1 MKSEQSIVHDVWRR
15 DKQIEPQ
22 STFLENKQDIV
33 TFLLENHKLV
43 RPTSSANRRNQFTW
57 NKEYLIGVV
66 DKMSVSSPE
75 ISLSSSS
82 TSSKEDVD
90 YWEINP
96 QPPPSQVSRLS
107 SMDCWD
113 YSIELECLK
122 GPEGC
127 YCHVLLLLLI
137 SLAVTISSIEL
148 LFSLF
153 ICLSWKSYFYF
164 HLWIFS
170 SSPFRINWKSLA

>member
-1 MKSEQSIVHDVWRR
+1 
-15 DKQIEPQ
+15 
-22 STFLENKQDIV
+22 
-33 TFLLENHKLV
+33 
-43 RPTSSANRRNQFTW
+43 
-57 NKEYLIGVV
+57 
-66 DKMSVSSPE
+66 MSVSSPE

-122 GPEGC
+122 GPEG
-127 YCHVLLLLLI
+127 
-137 SLAVTISSIEL
+137 
-148 LFSLF
+148 F
-153 ICLSWKSYFYF
+153 YFYF
-164 HLWIFS
+164 HFISLYRMLMAVFRTVYFHHLCLSIS
-170 SSPFRINWKSLA
+170 NELKVISPNWKVLRASMIILNVNFSIDERESRDKVCFWSNSLLFFFSHKNRVFDVKK